1 MPSTSFLFLLLAAA
15 VLQTPC
21 QAQYL
26 HKVSEIWQR
35 QAHLEALNRYPNL
48 RKQVLDAITSLED
61 MWTAYSPQLMES
73 ESDTNISDA
82 CSDSIMAVTFGKVQ
96 IMANVT
102 MPEMIPMLDAT
113 GKQGAGLLDGNLVLN
128 AAFDECFGYNYT
140 GYCMG
145 KVNLSFIPPSIPLSW
160 SAGLCVPKHCTPHD
174 VAAVMNFTR
183 VFKVDESQM
192 KCTDTKTPAY
202 SPGAIVMII
211 VCAVFVMLVIVGTIL
226 DKVREY
232 IMNPTGK
239 ADHVAI
245 NSPEEKV
252 PLLHQEP
259 VAKKKSMC
267 TVKWHEFLT
276 AFSLY
281 KTVPTLLATKQAPGI
296 ITSMNGLRAISMFWV
311 ILGHTYVWGIF
322 QGHVDNALSVEKE
335 LIPRFSFQAILNGT
349 FSVDSFFFL
358 SGVLVAYLTLR
369 QMKKRKG
376 RFPFLHYYLH
386 RYLRLTPTYAFVLFF
401 AWFLTNHIAAGPT
414 FPLIDSFGP
423 QCAKYWWT
431 NLLYINNLYP
441 WKMADQCIGW
451 AWYLANDMQFFII
464 SPLMLIPAYFLLP
477 VGAVISSALL
487 LCSFI
492 VTATLAGVF
501 KLTTSFINADPA
513 STAQYGNLIYE
524 KPWARISP
532 YIIGLALGYVF
543 YRGIRLPF
551 SRIVNTILYLIMWM
565 ATVVLL
571 AAPLYGLYSEFH
583 GHKPSTAENV
593 IYTTF
598 SRCSWGLGLALLVFA
613 CHNGYGGLINT
624 FLSMKIWT
632 PLSRMT
638 FNAYLV
644 HPVVL
649 TVVYGQMQ
657 KTFHATDITMATFA
671 VAFVVLS
678 YAVAGVV
685 CVAVEFPLGSV
696 EMLLFKTLGL
706 EGRKSQRQGP
716 EPDKKGEEEGEKSKG
731 QDTA

>member
-1 MPSTSFLFLLLAAA
+1 
-15 VLQTPC
+15 
-21 QAQYL
+21 
-26 HKVSEIWQR
+26 
-35 QAHLEALNRYPNL
+35 
-48 RKQVLDAITSLED
+48 
-61 MWTAYSPQLMES
+61 
-73 ESDTNISDA
+73 
-82 CSDSIMAVTFGKVQ
+82 
-96 IMANVT
+96 
-102 MPEMIPMLDAT
+102 
-113 GKQGAGLLDGNLVLN
+113 
-128 AAFDECFGYNYT
+128 
-140 GYCMG
+140 
-145 KVNLSFIPPSIPLSW
+145 
-160 SAGLCVPKHCTPHD
+160 
-174 VAAVMNFTR
+174 
-183 VFKVDESQM
+183 M

-202 SPGAIVMII
+202 SPGAIIMIV
-211 VCAVFVMLVIVGTIL
+211 VCAVFVILVIVGTIL
-226 DKVREY
+226 DKVLQYVHSNKEPGY
-232 IMNPTGK
+232 
-239 ADHVAI
+239 VAI
-245 NSPEEKV
+245 NENVTVGEKI
-252 PLLHQEP
+252 PLLTQ
-259 VAKKKSMC
+259 ATAIKKQPK
-267 TVKWHEFLT
+267 VRWHEFIT

-281 KTVPTLLATKQAPGI
+281 KTVPTLLATKLAPTV
-296 ITSMNGLRAISMFWV
+296 ITSMNGLRVISMFWV
-311 ILGHTYVWGIF
+311 ILGHTYVWSLQFG
-322 QGHVDNALSVEKE
+322 VDNMKSFQSLVR
-335 LIPRFSFQAILNGT
+335 RFSFQAVLNGT

-501 KLTTSFINADPA
+501 KLSSSFVDADPA
-513 STAQYGNLIYE
+513 STAQYTNLIYE
-524 KPWARISP
+524 KPWARIQP
-532 YIIGLALGYVF
+532 YIIGLALGYVLF
-543 YRGIRLPF
+543 RGIRLPF
-551 SRIVNTILYLIMWM
+551 NRKVNSLLYLIVWV
-565 ATVVLL
+565 AAAALL
-571 AAPLYGLYSEFH
+571 ALPVYGLYPQAH
-583 GHKPSTAENV
+583 GHIASTAENT
-593 IYTTF
+593 IYATL

-696 EMLLFKTLGL
+696 EMLLFKTFGL
-706 EGRKSQRQGP
+706 EVRQSHRISK
-716 EPDKKGEEEGEKSKG
+716 EVDKLEGKEEGLGK
-731 QDTA
+731 A